1 MADRRQMLAQALSGD
16 GVSPQTKRGLIDSGA
31 MTPGDLNLP
40 GPAPVAPAPAPIPA
54 RGIGRQMSQA
64 EHDQMQAAQ
73 NAAAAAHYQA
83 WKASRGR

>member
-1 MADRRQMLAQALSGD
+1 MADRRMMLAQALSGD

-31 MTPGDLNLP
+31 MTPDELGR
-40 GPAPVAPAPAPIPA
+40 PAPAPVPQVAPMPA

-73 NAAAAAHYQA
+73 NAAAAAHYQQ
-83 WKASRGR
+83 WKASRER

>member
-1 MADRRQMLAQALSGD
+1 MADRRLMLAAALSGD

-40 GPAPVAPAPAPIPA
+40 GRAPVAPAPMPMPP

-73 NAAAAAHYQA
+73 NAAAAAHYQQ